1 MFSFDGALGF
11 GLDGAPVVCVVRP
24 GKQRRERNGLDGM
37 KASDWGEAKENCAGQ
52 MEWWRPTCILQKL
65 FAQLESGSGR
75 QRTPLCWSLGTSPWA
90 PQGQD
95 HRTSGAC
102 WSSCLVS

>member
-52 MEWWRPTCILQKL
+52 ME
-65 FAQLESGSGR
+65 
-75 QRTPLCWSLGTSPWA
+75 
-90 PQGQD
+90 
-95 HRTSGAC
+95 
-102 WSSCLVS
+102 